1 MWHST
6 SSLGTWNAHEMMA
19 MLLYPHRGT
28 RTCQLPSTATPHTAY
43 FPSYLVEPLFGLRLR
58 LHAFAIVLVHANG
71 KWSKGGPGIQSG
83 STTFGTI
90 LPPPRHLSGGSRNT
104 KTCQNLAKVVPD
116 WVPTGFPPR
125 IHFLR
130 PISKIR
136 PSPHPVLSQIRATQR
151 IPHTLSPELSR
162 QWSSA
167 ETGMPRATETG
178 PQKLSGLG
186 AKWRKLRCRTVLYI
200 IVSEVWWVT
209 SSYVDY
215 SISWSKWQ
223 SKWISVNLSNSIPAL
238 YWSSL
243 IMFDPLMASAW
254 CASASKLR
262 VGPQWRKETTSCLW
276 QWAKH
281 GWEKALYGKGCKSI
295 STCSVGGNSALT
307 QQPDTSREHR
317 KKRTMGARKKMV
329 TSLARNNLE

>member
-1 MWHST
+1 
-6 SSLGTWNAHEMMA
+6 MMA

-104 KTCQNLAKVVPD
+104 KKCQNLAKVVPE

-162 QWSSA
+162 Q
-167 ETGMPRATETG
+167 
-178 PQKLSGLG
+178 
-186 AKWRKLRCRTVLYI
+186 
-200 IVSEVWWVT
+200 
-209 SSYVDY
+209 
-215 SISWSKWQ
+215 
-223 SKWISVNLSNSIPAL
+223 
-238 YWSSL
+238 
-243 IMFDPLMASAW
+243 
-254 CASASKLR
+254 
-262 VGPQWRKETTSCLW
+262 
-276 QWAKH
+276 
-281 GWEKALYGKGCKSI
+281 
-295 STCSVGGNSALT
+295 
-307 QQPDTSREHR
+307 
-317 KKRTMGARKKMV
+317 
-329 TSLARNNLE
+329 